1 MRRVFPT
8 TPLLLA
14 LFASFSGAARA
25 DVLLHETVP
34 ALPFSH
40 QGPFVRSA
48 DRAIWGMD
56 ARGGL
61 VSR

>member
-1 MRRVFPT
+1 M
-8 TPLLLA
+8 A

-25 DVLLHETVP
+25 DVLLHQKVT

-40 QGPFVRSA
+40 QGPFVRAA

-56 ARGGL
+56 ARG
-61 VSR
+61 